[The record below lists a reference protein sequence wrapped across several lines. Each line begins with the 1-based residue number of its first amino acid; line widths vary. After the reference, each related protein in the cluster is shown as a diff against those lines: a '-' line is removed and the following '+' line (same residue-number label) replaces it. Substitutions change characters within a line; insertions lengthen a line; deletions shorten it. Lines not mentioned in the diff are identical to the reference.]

1 MTLRGIIRATGLRP
15 PLSEGGGSRAC
26 GTEVHSAWP
35 RIFSINLTVR
45 PPRGI
50 LAAMLTAR

>member
-1 MTLRGIIRATGLRP
+1 MTLRGIIRATRLRP